1 MKSTL
6 SIFVAASTLAML
18 AACGGGGGDSS
29 PASADVAITSTNQT
43 AVTRASLDGSTGVAL
58 AAQGSLG
65 GSGTSSALGA
75 ATLVRRA
82 IAAAANQR
90 KIIASLGASPRSA
103 STSTEACQVSG
114 TLTVTFDDR
123 DGNGTLSNGDVLT
136 AAFAQCHDS
145 ATSSI
150 DGTVAITLTAAPTDT
165 TLDASASFQNVTT
178 VDGGVS
184 SGISGNVALH
194 EVDGSTAST
203 VQLTAGSGGLAVSV
217 ASSAYSDS
225 VSFESGMTFSASATT
240 DGSQAALSLDGSFTA
255 TSIGGRVTVTTLT
268 PLTTASGSD
277 YPATGVIKVVGASGS
292 TVLATVLDNT
302 QVQLQLDA
310 NGDGTYESST
320 VVAWATLL
328 P

>member
-6 SIFVAASTLAML
+6 SILVAASALAML
-18 AACGGGGGDSS
+18 TACGGGGDSS
-29 PASADVAITSTNQT
+29 PAANDVAITSTNQA
-43 AVTRASLDGSTGVAL
+43 AVTRASLNGGTGVAL
-58 AAQGSLG
+58 VAQGPLAG
-65 GSGTSSALGA
+65 GGTSSPLVA

-82 IAAAANQR
+82 VAAAANQR
-90 KIIASLGASPRSA
+90 KVIASLGARPGAA

-114 TLTVTFDDR
+114 TMTVTFDDR

-145 ATSSI
+145 DTSSI
-150 DGTVAITLTAAPTDT
+150 NGTVAITLTAAPTDT
-165 TLDASASFQNVTT
+165 TLDASASFQNVTA
-178 VDGGVS
+178 VDGSVS

-194 EVDGSTAST
+194 EVDGSTVST
-203 VQLTAGSGGLAVSV
+203 VQLTVGSGGLAVNV
-217 ASSAYSDS
+217 ASSTYNDS
-225 VSFESGMTFSASATT
+225 VSFESGMTFSASDTT
-240 DGSQAALSLDGSFTA
+240 DGSQASLSLDGSFA
-255 TSIGGRVTVTTLT
+255 AASIGGRVTVTTLT
-268 PLTTASGSD
+268 PLTTTDTSD
-277 YPATGVIKVVGASGS
+277 YPATGVIKIVGASGS
-292 TVLATVLDNT
+292 TVLATVLDDT